1 MDVGPLAD
9 KTFRSLELHDQIVV
23 ETSVDGALIAA
34 RSLDQHAD
42 GPACHG
48 GGGGKGELLLRF
60 QQAVH
65 AGGLLSVGRWVGQ
78 LGRRGAGALGIDEGK
93 QLHIAHLTDEV
104 ERCGKV
110 LLRLAGEADNDV
122 AGEGHTGNFFLGVA
136 DQIHVLRDVVVAVHL
151 LEQPV
156 RAGLHGQ
163 VDMLAQMLL
172 RGNRVDELAAGV
184 LRMARHEADLVVA
197 GDFAQQVQKV
207 GKVDGMFQ
215 PLAVA
220 VDVLAQEGD
229 LLIALLDKLP
239 ELCQNCG
246 GLAAALPPADVG
258 HDAVGAEVVAPVH
271 DGQPRAEAGIAA
283 DGQLLDHGVAL
294 GGLFQIALALADAL
308 GQHGGQP
315 VNAVHAK
322 DKVHIGVALAQ
333 LFDDVLL
340 LGHAAADTDHQA
352 RVLLLELFQRADIAE
367 NALLGVLTHGA
378 GVEQDEVGVFDIVTQ
393 AVADILQ
400 NALDLLA
407 VVDVLLAAV
416 AAYIRQRRCLIER
429 RQRLGGGIVVGV
441 GQFFQVNFSLY
452 KRPNGHTY
460 PNIPY

>member
-1 MDVGPLAD
+1 
-9 KTFRSLELHDQIVV
+9 
-23 ETSVDGALIAA
+23 
-34 RSLDQHAD
+34 
-42 GPACHG
+42 
-48 GGGGKGELLLRF
+48 
-60 QQAVH
+60 
-65 AGGLLSVGRWVGQ
+65 
-78 LGRRGAGALGIDEGK
+78 
-93 QLHIAHLTDEV
+93 
-104 ERCGKV
+104 
-110 LLRLAGEADNDV
+110 
-122 AGEGHTGNFFLGVA
+122 
-136 DQIHVLRDVVVAVHL
+136 
-151 LEQPV
+151 
-156 RAGLHGQ
+156 
-163 VDMLAQMLL
+163 
-172 RGNRVDELAAGV
+172 
-184 LRMARHEADLVVA
+184 
-197 GDFAQQVQKV
+197 
-207 GKVDGMFQ
+207 MFQ

-229 LLIALLDKLP
+229 FLIALLDKLP
-239 ELCQNCG
+239 ELRQNCG
-246 GLAAALPPADVG
+246 GLAAAFPPADVG

-283 DGQLLDHGVAL
+283 DGQFLDHGVAL

-340 LGHAAADTDHQA
+340 LGHAAADADHQT

-367 NALLGVLTHGA
+367 NALFGVLTHGA
-378 GVEQDEVGVFDIVTQ
+378 GVEQDEVGVFDIVAQ

-416 AAYIRQRRCLIER
+416 AAHIRQRRCLIER

-452 KRPNGHTY
+452 KRPNGRTY